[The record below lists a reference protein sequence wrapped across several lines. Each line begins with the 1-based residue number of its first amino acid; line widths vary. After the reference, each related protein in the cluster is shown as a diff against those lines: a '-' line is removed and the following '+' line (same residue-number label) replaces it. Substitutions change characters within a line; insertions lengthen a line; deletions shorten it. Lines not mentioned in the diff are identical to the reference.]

1 MDEQEIVEKLKDLN
15 FTFEPSENERK
26 HYLSQ
31 IENYTSEFYTALP
44 NLPTYSPTGYSTEAD
59 DNFLKV
65 ENTDDFNAILAYIK
79 ERIDSHGLQPAS
91 GGHLGYI
98 PGGGLYEA
106 ALGDYLAA
114 VSNQYSGVSYA
125 SPGAVRLENS
135 LIQWV
140 GKIVGYAQGFA
151 GNLTSG
157 GSIANLIAINTAKHN
172 KQINSQN
179 VRESVI
185 YTTQQTHH
193 SLLKAIKLTGLDE
206 CVVRVIEM
214 DETYSMLTNAFEKT
228 VVEDVRN
235 GLNPFLV
242 ISNAGSTD
250 VGAVDP
256 LEEISNIAKKH
267 DLWHHVDAA
276 YGGFF
281 MLTEAGRKTL
291 KGIEQADSIIL
302 DPHKG
307 LFLSYGSGVVLVKDG
322 LKLKNAFSQE
332 ANYMQDTVGE
342 YDWSPADLSPELSR
356 PFRGLRMWLPLKIH
370 GVGKFSQCLDEKL
383 LLANYFY
390 VKIKALGFETGPKPA
405 LSVVL
410 FRYVPSNAEANAFN
424 KAVVANI
431 HHCCKVF
438 ISTTSID
445 NVFWLRVAILSFRT
459 KRHEVDVL
467 LGHLKEYMATVKAA

>member
-1 MDEQEIVEKLKDLN
+1 MDEQGILKKLDELN
-15 FTFEPSENERK
+15 FTFEPSEQERK

-31 IENYTSEFYTALP
+31 IESYTSKFYDALP
-44 NLPTYSPTGYSTEAD
+44 NLPTYSPTGYSTESED
-59 DNFLKV
+59 DFLKV
-65 ENTDDFNAILAYIK
+65 ENTDDFNGILTYIN
-79 ERIDSHGLQPAS
+79 ERIDAHGLQPAS

-106 ALGDYLAA
+106 ALGDYLAS

-140 GKIVGYAQGFA
+140 GKIVGYTLGFA

-157 GSIANLIAINTAKHN
+157 GSIANLIAINTAKHS

-179 VRESVI
+179 VRKSVI

-206 CVVRVIEM
+206 CVVRVIAM
-214 DETYSMLTNAFEKT
+214 DETFSMLTNAFEKT
-228 VVEDVRN
+228 VVEDLQN

-256 LEEISNIAKKH
+256 LEDISNIAQKH
-267 DLWHHVDAA
+267 GLWHHVDAA

-291 KGIEQADSIIL
+291 KGIEKADSIIL

-356 PFRGLRMWLPLKIH
+356 PFRGLRMWIPLKIH
-370 GVGKFSQCLDEKL
+370 GVAKFSQCLDEKL

-390 VKIKALGFETGPKPA
+390 VKIKALGFETGPQPA

-410 FRYVPSNAEANAFN
+410 FRYVPSDGEANDFN
-424 KAVVANI
+424 KAAVANI
-431 HHCCKVF
+431 HHSCKVF

-459 KRHEVDVL
+459 KRKEVDVL
-467 LGHLKEYMATVKAA
+467 LGHLKDYLAGVKVK